1 MSATVSIDRDGEVPV
16 VRLERPHRLN
26 AINVQLLEE
35 LVAALRAVADERVVV
50 LEGAGRAFCVG
61 EDLKETLAPNTGTAA
76 ELRHAFRL
84 LQEVTRAMTGAQAV
98 FIAAVEGYAVGGGA
112 ELALAA
118 DLVVGEPSLKLRFPE
133 VSLGHAVT
141 GGISARLPAL
151 VGLLKAKELL
161 LTSRWIEAEEAL
173 RLGLLNRIADDPHA
187 EARAWAQELA
197 QFPQRSLAVSKRGLE
212 LAAISQ
218 QEAVLAAEIDAASY
232 CFAAAE
238 AQDSIDAFRA
248 RHA

>member
-1 MSATVSIDRDGEVPV
+1 MSATVSIDRYGDVPV

-26 AINVQLLEE
+26 AINVELLEE
-35 LVAALRAVADERVVV
+35 LCAALRAVAGERVVV

-61 EDLKETLAPNTGTAA
+61 EDLKETLAPETGSAA

-84 LQEVTRAMTGAQAV
+84 LQETTRLISGAAAV
-98 FIAAVEGYAVGGGA
+98 FIAAVQGYAVGGGA

-118 DLVVGEPSLKLRFPE
+118 DLVVGEPDLKLRFPE

-151 VGLLKAKELL
+151 VGLLRAKELL

-173 RLGLLNRIADDPHA
+173 ALGLLNCVEPDAGA
-187 EARAWAQELA
+187 AARAWAAELA
-197 QFPQRSLAVSKRGLE
+197 EFPARSLAATKRGLE
-212 LAAISQ
+212 LAAVPH
-218 QEAVLAAEIDAASY
+218 QETVLASEIDAASW